1 MIKSK
6 IYTFLACVLFT
17 VLLSSCGYQGN
28 NRKKLTEPTPNSER
42 VWGDKKGKA
51 RQLANKYED
60 DATGK
65 TTERI
70 EAIRTKLFPK

>member
-6 IYTFLACVLFT
+6 IYTFLACILLT
-17 VLLSSCGYQGN
+17 VFVSSCGYQGN
-28 NRKKLTEPTPNSER
+28 NRKKLTEPTPNSEK

-51 RQLANKYED
+51 KQLSLKYED

-65 TTERI
+65 TAERI
-70 EAIRTKLFPK
+70 EAIRTKLYPK